1 MNQPRDDQSC
11 QAGKCC
17 GAQEKDHGAGCDL
30 AGCAGITDAGDTH
43 DNGTED
49 QWKDHHVQGIHV
61 NASDKACDG
70 KNRFE
75 PVCQKQTGN
84 DTQDQSGKDCCG
96 NMFFITTN
104 RIFSICSLLFIV
116 ISLIPEGL
124 YWQTD

>member
-70 KNRFE
+70 KYRFE
-75 PVCQKQTGN
+75 TVCQKQSGN
-84 DTQDQSGKDCCG
+84 DTKDQTGKDCC
-96 NMFFITTN
+96 
-104 RIFSICSLLFIV
+104 RYL
-116 ISLIPEGL
+116 P
-124 YWQTD
+124 D

>member
-17 GAQEKDHGAGCDL
+17 GAQEKDHGTGCDL
-30 AGCAGITDAGDTH
+30 AGCAGISDTGDTH

-70 KNRFE
+70 KYRFE
-75 PVCQKQTGN
+75 TVCQKQSGN
-84 DTQDQSGKDCCG
+84 DTKDQTGKDCCG
-96 NMFFITTN
+96 NMFFIP
-104 RIFSICSLLFIV
+104 RIEFFHLFPPLYFYF
-116 ISLIPEGL
+116 LIPEGL